1 MPPCGYAAAR
11 SCLDYSNGPGQVE
24 VTIGLS
30 PQGLRPVL
38 LGEKPS
44 KPQAS
49 LGPKNP
55 GNGREEIVLRIEA
68 HFERVKGEIRIIPP
82 SDSRENT
89 LTRPDPA
96 LLKAIA
102 RARLWYEMLVS
113 GQAKSL
119 RAIATAT
126 GVDERYVSR
135 VIRCAFLAPDIVESV
150 IDGRQSPSAT
160 VGTLFRDVPIEWD
173 KQRVAIAIHFRFE
186 NRRM

>member
-1 MPPCGYAAAR
+1 MPTASPQTTSLAASAMPPCGYAAAR

-89 LTRPDPA
+89 LTRPDPHSSKPLPGLGYGTRCSFQVRQNHFA
-96 LLKAIA
+96 LL
-102 RARLWYEMLVS
+102 RPPQGWMSDML
-113 GQAKSL
+113 A
-119 RAIATAT
+119 
-126 GVDERYVSR
+126 E
-135 VIRCAFLAPDIVESV
+135 
-150 IDGRQSPSAT
+150 
-160 VGTLFRDVPIEWD
+160 
-173 KQRVAIAIHFRFE
+173 
-186 NRRM
+186 